1 MNPSRT
7 VTTAAAKHILL
18 VEDDDDI
25 ADLLELHLTDE
36 GYRVDVVNDGDEG
49 LDRALECSYDLIV
62 LDIML
67 PGTDGF
73 DICRRLRQEKCH
85 VPILMVT
92 AKTEEVDK
100 VLGLELGA
108 DDYITKP
115 FSIREVLARVK
126 AIFRRVEVDQGAQR
140 PDAAILMVTAKTEE
154 VDKVLGLEL
163 GADDYITKPFSIRE
177 VMARVKAIFRR
188 VEVNQE
194 EPAQANPDTPIE
206 YDGLVIEPAKR
217 KVTVEGDS
225 VDLTSKEYDLLLLFA
240 RNPGRAY
247 SRQEL
252 LDEVWGY
259 QYSGYSHTVNTHI
272 NRLRNKIE
280 PNPSSPRYVKTVWG
294 VGYRFAER
302 EELEASDAS

>member
-1 MNPSRT
+1 MSADPENR
-7 VTTAAAKHILL
+7 ILL
-18 VEDDDDI
+18 VEDDPDI
-25 ADLLELHLTDE
+25 ADLLELHLSDE
-36 GYRVDVVNDGDEG
+36 GYAVDVVDDGDEG
-49 LDRALECSYDLIV
+49 LDRALDCRYDLII

-126 AIFRRVEVDQGAQR
+126 AIFRRVEVNQDGAQED
-140 PDAAILMVTAKTEE
+140 DA
-154 VDKVLGLEL
+154 
-163 GADDYITKPFSIRE
+163 
-177 VMARVKAIFRR
+177 
-188 VEVNQE
+188 
-194 EPAQANPDTPIE
+194 PIE
-206 YDGLVIEPAKR
+206 FGSLVIHPTKR
-217 KVTVEGDS
+217 KVIAGGES

-240 RNPGRAY
+240 RHPGRAY

-280 PNPSSPRYVKTVWG
+280 PDPSSPTYVKTVWG
-294 VGYRFAER
+294 VGYRFAEQD
-302 EELEASDAS
+302 ELEARDV

>member
-1 MNPSRT
+1 M
-7 VTTAAAKHILL
+7 TATAENHILL

-25 ADLLELHLTDE
+25 ANLLDLHLSDE
-36 GYRVDVVNDGDEG
+36 GHQVDVVGDGDEG
-49 LDRALECSYDLIV
+49 LERALSCDYDLII
-62 LDIML
+62 LDVML

-73 DICRRLRQEKCH
+73 DICRRLRQEQCPTP
-85 VPILMVT
+85 VLMVT

-126 AIFRRVEVDQGAQR
+126 AMFRRVEVDQEAQR
-140 PDAAILMVTAKTEE
+140 QDNEGP
-154 VDKVLGLEL
+154 LEL
-163 GADDYITKPFSIRE
+163 GD
-177 VMARVKAIFRR
+177 
-188 VEVNQE
+188 
-194 EPAQANPDTPIE
+194 
-206 YDGLVIEPAKR
+206 LVIEPEKR
-217 KVTVEGDS
+217 KVRVDGES
-225 VDLTSKEYDLLLLFA
+225 VDLTSKEFELLLLFA

-247 SRQEL
+247 SRDEL

-280 PNPSSPRYVKTVWG
+280 RDPSDPQYVKTVWG

-302 EELEASDAS
+302 EELAE

>member
-1 MNPSRT
+1 
-7 VTTAAAKHILL
+7 VTTTAGKRILL

-25 ADLLELHLTDE
+25 ADLLKLHLSDE
-36 GYRVDVVNDGDEG
+36 GHKVEAVGDGDEG
-49 LDRALECSYDLIV
+49 LDRALNGDYDLII

-73 DICRRLRQEKCH
+73 DICRRLRQERCPT
-85 VPILMVT
+85 PILMVT

-126 AIFRRVEVDQGAQR
+126 ALFRRVEVDQEAQQ
-140 PDAAILMVTAKTEE
+140 DDEAA
-154 VDKVLGLEL
+154 
-163 GADDYITKPFSIRE
+163 
-177 VMARVKAIFRR
+177 
-188 VEVNQE
+188 
-194 EPAQANPDTPIE
+194 PIE
-206 YDGLVIEPAKR
+206 IGGLVVEPEKR
-217 KVTVEGDS
+217 KVQVNGE
-225 VDLTSKEYDLLLLFA
+225 VVNLTSKEFELLLLFVE
-240 RNPGRAY
+240 NPGRAY
-247 SRQEL
+247 SRDEL

-280 PNPSSPRYVKTVWG
+280 PDPSDPRYVKTVWG
-294 VGYRFAER
+294 VGYRFAEP
-302 EELEASDAS
+302 EELVA